1 MVAKFYTPQEARDIT
16 AQYIQEQGNILAKNM
31 SKKEKHLSTI
41 EYV

>member
-1 MVAKFYTPQEARDIT
+1 MKSTFYTPKQARDIT
-16 AQYIQEQGNILAKNM
+16 AQYIQEQGNILAKNI